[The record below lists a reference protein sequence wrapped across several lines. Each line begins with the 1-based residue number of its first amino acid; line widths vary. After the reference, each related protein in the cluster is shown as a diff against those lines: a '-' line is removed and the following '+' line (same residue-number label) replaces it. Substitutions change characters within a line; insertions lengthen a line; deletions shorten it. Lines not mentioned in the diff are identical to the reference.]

1 MGRQPSWKL
10 FGRENAST
18 WQRNWSLKHP
28 SFHCRLFSIKEVIG
42 TSFTCSPW
50 IHSSVL
56 PVQAVFHISGCRY
69 VPHFVGKCAG
79 VSCAPSCPFVTS
91 LFFLLYLSCPRF
103 DKRTCGTFILVLLSW
118 CNSFL
123 SCGFSDLLFGLG
135 LSGWNEYYLSCC
147 FYWVSTKPRWLT
159 EMDDSTL
166 LTHSYKMTPAFLFH
180 HNLKVLVYL

>member
-91 LFFLLYLSCPRF
+91 LFFPLFTSPAPGLTKERVVLSSWFSYLGA
-103 DKRTCGTFILVLLSW
+103 TLSW
-118 CNSFL
+118 VVVSLTCSLAWVFQAEMSTIWVAVFTECQPN
-123 SCGFSDLLFGLG
+123 LG
-135 LSGWNEYYLSCC
+135 
-147 FYWVSTKPRWLT
+147 
-159 EMDDSTL
+159 D
-166 LTHSYKMTPAFLFH
+166 
-180 HNLKVLVYL
+180 